1 LTHSRSAEKRVRQAE
16 KRRLRN
22 RSIRGSARTQVRKVL
37 PLISGGRLDEAEG
50 AVREAMSALDK
61 AAEKGVI
68 HPNNAAR
75 RKSRLVLKYN
85 AAQSAAAVAA
95 AEEPPAK
102 PARRATKKEAPAKAP
117 AKTKAAGKTTA
128 KKPATKKPAAKKP
141 ASRSK
146 KA

>member
-16 KRRLRN
+16 KSRLRN

-37 PLISGGRLDEAEG
+37 PLISGGRLEEAEG

-75 RKSRLVLKYN
+75 RKSRLVLKFN

-102 PARRATKKEAPAKAP
+102 PARRATKKEAPAKA
-117 AKTKAAGKTTA
+117 KTAAKTTA
-128 KKPATKKPAAKKP
+128 KKTAAKKPAAKKP